1 MTKWITN
8 PTKQRQAILA
18 AGDSILFLVFV
29 LGVAATH
36 ANTSSQ
42 TVYSFLEAVGP
53 GWIAAMLG
61 LQLLVLYVVNLYR
74 VDVRN
79 RGLIYHGSRLL
90 IAEVAVL
97 GIGTAV
103 WVGLQEGAVGR
114 RLLFLQGPA
123 MILGGALWRK
133 LFFSMQVTS
142 SKQVVLMGGGSSPQE
157 SFDWLRE
164 VSTQQYNL
172 VGQVQNV
179 TETKLELN
187 PEVKIEDAP
196 DTRVAVS
203 DNGNE
208 AGAKRVETRA
218 VCTEGQSGDGVSVK
232 PSIVVHPE
240 SLDAVLCIT
249 TPGKREDES
258 LARKAIGLQEK
269 KVEVYDLPSFAAHH
283 HGRIPASAVTS
294 DWVLREARVDQP
306 WSLGGRLSRLMD
318 VVGASVGLVLA
329 LPVMALIA
337 IAVKID
343 SRGPVLFTQ
352 ERLGLNRQP
361 FIVYKFRTMVEN
373 AEEETGPTWASEG
386 DSRVTRVGNFLRKTR
401 LDELPQL
408 INILKGEMSIVGF
421 RPIREHFA
429 DMLEE
434 KIPFYRLRF
443 SIKPGLTGWPQVRHN
458 YSGSV
463 EGQRK
468 KFEYELFYLANQSI
482 LLDIYIVVKTI
493 QVVLFGQGQ

>member
-1 MTKWITN
+1 MIKWITN
-8 PTKQRQAILA
+8 PTKQRQAVLA

-36 ANTSSQ
+36 AITSSQ
-42 TVYSFLEAVGP
+42 TVYSFLRAVGP
-53 GWIAAMLG
+53 DWIAVMLG
-61 LQLLVLYVVNLYR
+61 LQILVLYVVNLYR

-114 RLLFLQGPA
+114 HLLFLQGPI

-133 LFFSMQVTS
+133 LFFSFQVTS
-142 SKQVVLMGGGSSPQE
+142 SKQVVLMGENSTQKSL
-157 SFDWLRE
+157 DWLRE
-164 VSTQQYNL
+164 VSTQQYSL
-172 VGQVQNV
+172 AGHVQSV

-187 PEVKIEDAP
+187 PELKVEGAP
-196 DTRVAVS
+196 GTRAAVS
-203 DNGNE
+203 KNGNE
-208 AGAKRVETRA
+208 GGAKRVETRA

-232 PSIVVHPE
+232 PSIVAHPE
-240 SLDAVLCIT
+240 SLDAALCVT
-249 TPGKREDES
+249 TPGKRDDES
-258 LARKAIGLQEK
+258 LVRKAIGLREK
-269 KVEVYDLPSFAAHH
+269 KVEVYDLPSFSARY
-283 HGRIPASAVTS
+283 HGRIPASAITS
-294 DWVLREARVDQP
+294 DWVLREVRVDQP
-306 WSLGGRLSRLMD
+306 WSLGGRLSRLID
-318 VVGASVGLVLA
+318 VIGATLGLVLA
-329 LPVMALIA
+329 LPAMALIA
-337 IAVKID
+337 IAVKLD

-361 FIVYKFRTMVEN
+361 FVVYKFRTMVEN

-386 DSRVTRVGNFLRKTR
+386 DSRVTRVGEFLRKTR

-434 KIPFYRLRF
+434 EIPFYRLRF

-482 LLDIYIVVKTI
+482 ILDIYIVVKTL